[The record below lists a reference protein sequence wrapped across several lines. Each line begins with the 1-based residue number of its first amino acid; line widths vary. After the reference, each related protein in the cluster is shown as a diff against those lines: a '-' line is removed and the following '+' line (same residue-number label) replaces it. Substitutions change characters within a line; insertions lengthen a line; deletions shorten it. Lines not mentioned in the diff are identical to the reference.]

1 MDPLSITASVIT
13 VIQIAGTIISI
24 CKDYITTV
32 KDAPKD
38 LRRVAIE
45 VGSIKSVLEV
55 LEFSVQTDH
64 GDSDIL
70 EILTRPDGPLVGCRE
85 SLSALHSI
93 FPHAECESGNG
104 KRRKVLL

>member
-13 VIQIAGTIISI
+13 VIQIAGTISSI

-55 LEFSVQTDH
+55 LEFF
-64 GDSDIL
+64 SD
-70 EILTRPDGPLVGCRE
+70 RQ
-85 SLSALHSI
+85 
-93 FPHAECESGNG
+93 
-104 KRRKVLL
+104 